1 MESFKDRLLQDTS
14 DEEDD
19 SQHGQK
25 SKHQVVSQEG
35 ASFIFKLI
43 SACSICFNAIF
54 ICSILIILSKDAPLP
69 LSKYVGL
76 QKNVP
81 FSFSHGDF
89 YTSSNRSIAD
99 AAWNAPIVQSWTG
112 LVALSEDY
120 VQSHDLLP
128 AQQWPWD
135 ENKRIYILNGFHNLH
150 CLDVVRQTVLQAYDG
165 KPLAKPL
172 PHVVHCLDALRQE
185 IMCNADDT
193 PRYTGRLNEE
203 AGRDHPVSGIGQQ
216 KLCNSWDKLYEFAI
230 EHSACYRPVNMSDPH
245 FPELER
251 FKFCPDGKRVWP

>member
-1 MESFKDRLLQDTS
+1 MLHYLCR
-14 DEEDD
+14 
-19 SQHGQK
+19 
-25 SKHQVVSQEG
+25 
-35 ASFIFKLI
+35 
-43 SACSICFNAIF
+43 NM
-54 ICSILIILSKDAPLP
+54 
-69 LSKYVGL
+69 
-76 QKNVP
+76 
-81 FSFSHGDF
+81 
-89 YTSSNRSIAD
+89 
-99 AAWNAPIVQSWTG
+99 SWTG

-203 AGRDHPVSGIGQQ
+203 AGRDHPV
-216 KLCNSWDKLYEFAI
+216 
-230 EHSACYRPVNMSDPH
+230 PVNMSDPH